1 MKIGEA
7 LKQVESGAT
16 MSRSGWNGKKQ
27 YVTIAHMNSCTLPDG
42 TIISDPTHINMG
54 SKFLLFVGTSGYQ
67 CGWLASQADLLADD
81 WEVNNLG
88 KEK

>member
-1 MKIGEA
+1 M
-7 LKQVESGAT
+7 
-16 MSRSGWNGKKQ
+16 GK
-27 YVTIAHMNSCTLPDG
+27 VSTLHG
-42 TIISDPTHINMG
+42 
-54 SKFLLFVGTSGYQ
+54 FVGTSGYQ